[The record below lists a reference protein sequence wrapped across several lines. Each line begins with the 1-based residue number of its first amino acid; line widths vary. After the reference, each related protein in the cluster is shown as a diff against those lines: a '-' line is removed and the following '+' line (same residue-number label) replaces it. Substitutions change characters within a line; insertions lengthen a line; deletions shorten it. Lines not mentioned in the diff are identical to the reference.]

1 MNVLPIPA
9 LDGGRWLLIALFR
22 LLKRP
27 LTSETESK
35 IVSGA
40 FMALLVLAALITILD
55 VTKILR

>member
-22 LLKRP
+22 FLKRP
-27 LTSETESK
+27 LTPETESK